1 VGSTEFGEQ
10 TVAPT
15 TDIFMFFKNLDF
27 KERAQGFVS
36 LNAFG
41 LSLKNLKLLSEFRS
55 RVWRGGLS
63 WGEAGLRPLVNIQ

>member
-27 KERAQGFVS
+27 KEQVRAQGFVS

-41 LSLKNLKLLSEFRS
+41 LSLKNLLLLSEFRS

-63 WGEAGLRPLVNIQ
+63 WGEAGLRPLV

>member
-27 KERAQGFVS
+27 KEQVRAQGFVS

-63 WGEAGLRPLVNIQ
+63 WGEAGLRPLV